1 MTAGAITVAVLAAL
15 GAAAAFGFG
24 VALQHYQ
31 ARQQNSRAPL
41 RLMARL
47 VRSKRWLAGVGLAVA
62 AYGLQGLA
70 LAFGPLS
77 LVAPIVATDLVFA
90 LPVAAFWERRSMRR
104 SEWAGC
110 GLVGAGVGVFV
121 ASSPSPAGRSAAP
134 PGDWLAAFGI
144 VGVIAAAAV
153 AVAVFGRTGH
163 RPALLAIAAGVVF
176 GLTAAVTLSFSRQLR
191 SGGLASILAHWQPWA
206 LLVLGAAGMLLSAS
220 AYQAGALRT
229 SLPIMDTLEP
239 VSAVLIGTAVFGER
253 LASSPGGLALQLGA
267 AATAVAGIIV
277 LGRSP
282 LGTGAR
288 PGAQRPPAAQ
298 VAGARR
304 ADWEIAPGS
313 AGRPEAGAADVTR
326 SRTRSR

>member
-1 MTAGAITVAVLAAL
+1 MTGGAITLAAFAAL

-31 ARQQNSRAPL
+31 ARQQDNRAPL
-41 RLMARL
+41 RLIARL
-47 VRSKRWLAGVGLAVA
+47 ARSRRWLAGVGLAVV

-70 LAFGPLS
+70 LAFGPLA
-77 LVAPIVATDLVFA
+77 LVAPIVATDLLFA
-90 LPVAAFWERRSMRR
+90 LPAAAFWERRSMRR

-121 ASSPSPAGRSAAP
+121 ASSPPPAGRSAAP
-134 PGDWLAAFGI
+134 ATEWLAAFGI

-153 AVAVFGRTGH
+153 AIAVFGRTTH
-163 RPALLAIAAGVVF
+163 RAALLAIAGGVVF
-176 GLTAAVTLSFSRQLR
+176 GLTAAVTLSFSRLLR
-191 SGGLASILAHWQPWA
+191 SGGLASILGHWQPWA
-206 LLVLGAAGMLLSAS
+206 LLGLGIAGVLLSAS

-253 LASSPGGLALQLGA
+253 LAGSPGGLALQLCAG
-267 AATAVAGIIV
+267 ATAVAGIVV

-282 LGTGAR
+282 LSAPAPAGPPRQLTAPVPAPRRSDGGATR
-288 PGAQRPPAAQ
+288 AAAGPPE
-298 VAGARR
+298 RR
-304 ADWEIAPGS
+304 T
-313 AGRPEAGAADVTR
+313 ADVTR
-326 SRTRSR
+326 RRTPS